1 MDFQALDRNSI
12 LEKSVYCEI
21 LDIADP
27 SEQAIAEQ
35 RLEDRAREIGSL
47 SLVRKTLAG
56 HRALLK
62 KQIKE
67 EREQKR
73 PDEPADDRTTYF
85 TFNAD
90 FIVRHPQVEYL
101 ENLRCGAW
109 IAGNDGIYS
118 QTSGGFDQIVCRQP
132 ITIIGKAIN
141 NETSLMQIEIAW
153 ARNGIWK
160 SISVPQ
166 SWISTASKIVC
177 LSDYGIP
184 VTSENAKPLVRY
196 LAELNVMNED
206 VLRLNISTSKLGWFN
221 NERIFIPYDKAIEFD
236 GDRQFQ
242 YLSSSLHEQGSYEK
256 WISHIKDLRKT
267 GKNEIKIMMASSFA
281 SILLSD
287 LNALPFICSL
297 WGDTEGGKTLTLM
310 VAASIWGNPNENH
323 LIGDF
328 KTTETALEVRA
339 DLLNHLPMIL
349 DDTSKVSKRIAEN
362 MEGFVYDMVSGKGKS
377 RSNKDLG
384 ARRENTWRNSILVTG
399 ERPLSSYVSQGGAI
413 NRILEVQCSEHIY
426 DDPQRT
432 ARIVKTNYGFAGKM
446 FVDAIKAIAQEEL
459 MDIFTGFYKQL
470 LEDKESMEKQAGSMA
485 VVLTADQI
493 ADNAIFHDGMTI
505 NIEDARKILTRRS
518 DVSDGQRAYEF
529 LIDKINMNP
538 SRFDDESRVEQWGVI
553 ETDNDDVQTVFLFP
567 QALDGICKD
576 GGFSRKTL
584 ESWMTNRKLIKKGA
598 DGKTAAVKKIGGRP
612 KRVITI
618 TMTALGADD
627 DGFLSAEDLPEPVF
641 E

>member
-12 LEKSVYCEI
+12 LERSVYCEI

-47 SLVRKTLAG
+47 SLVRKTLAS

-67 EREQKR
+67 EREQR
-73 PDEPADDRTTYF
+73 RADEPADDRMTYF
-85 TFNAD
+85 TFNEE
-90 FIVRHPQVEYL
+90 FIARHPQVENL
-101 ENLRCGAW
+101 ENLHCGAW

-166 SWISTASKIVC
+166 SWISTASKIVG

-196 LAELNVMNED
+196 LAELNVMNDD
-206 VLRLNISTSKLGWFN
+206 VLRLNVSTSKLGWFN

-242 YLSSSLHEQGSYEK
+242 YLSSSLHEFGSYDK
-256 WISHIKDLRKT
+256 WLSHIKDLRKT

-281 SILLSD
+281 SILLLD

-349 DDTSKVSKRIAEN
+349 DDTSKVSKRISEN

-413 NRILEVQCSEHIY
+413 NRIIEIQCSEHIY
-426 DDPQRT
+426 EDPQGT
-432 ARIVKTNYGFAGKM
+432 ARIVKNNYGFAGKM
-446 FVDAIKAIAQEEL
+446 FVEAVKAIDPEDLRE
-459 MDIFTGFYKQL
+459 MFTGFYKQL

-485 VVLTADQI
+485 VILTADRI
-493 ADNAIFHDGMTI
+493 ADSAIFHDGQTI
-505 NIEDARKILTRRS
+505 DVDVARKILTRRS

-538 SRFDDESRVEQWGVI
+538 SRFDDESRIEQWGVI
-553 ETDNDDVQTVFLFP
+553 ETVEDDAQTVFMFP

-584 ESWMTNRKLIKKGA
+584 ESWMAHRGLIKKGA
-598 DGKTAAVKKIGGRP
+598 DGKVSSAKWIGGRT
-612 KRVITI
+612 KRVI
-618 TMTALGADD
+618 AFDLGPSGADG
-627 DGFLSAEDLPEPVF
+627 DGFMSAETLPEPVF